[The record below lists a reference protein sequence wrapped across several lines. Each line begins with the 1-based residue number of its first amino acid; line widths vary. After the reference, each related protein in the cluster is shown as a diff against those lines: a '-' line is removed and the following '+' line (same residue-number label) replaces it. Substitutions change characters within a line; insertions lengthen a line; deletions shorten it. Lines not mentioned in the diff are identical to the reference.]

1 MEPKELLEKIRA
13 EVAAPMEE
21 VTFARYL
28 EMVRDDPRL
37 ARLSHALVADML
49 EAAGTSTGPDGEER
63 FDLFEGELFGQQWV
77 LQQVVDYFRAAGRRL
92 DVRKRIL
99 LLVGPPGSGKS
110 TLINTIKEGL
120 EAYTHTDDG
129 RVYAVKGSQMHEDPL
144 RLIPKDLRNETGVY
158 VEGDL
163 NPEVRWLVDNIY
175 KGDIT
180 KVPIQRV
187 FYSISAGT
195 GFGTFVA
202 TDPRSED
209 LSRLVGE
216 VELSLLDP
224 ADETSARRAFR
235 FDGELNAAHRGMA
248 DLLEVF
254 KMDERFLAVL
264 LSLSQEQII
273 KTSGPGTMYADEAL
287 IAQSNLAEYQELV
300 ENPRAAAML
309 DRLVVVQVPFVLS
322 VRDEI
327 RIYEKMLS
335 GADLGRRDVSQLA
348 LHTAATFAVLIRLE
362 HPGGGMSGLIR
373 KLRLYDGR
381 YGSHGGTDDARKLRE
396 RANDEGMTGL
406 SPRYVINRLS
416 QVAGNTKGCLDGL
429 AVLEALWEGLPQRA
443 GFSEEERERWGSLLA
458 ATQSEYDEMVQ
469 LELRKASVP
478 GYSDSAE
485 KMAKTVRE
493 EVERWRSEGE
503 SANTPALRRL
513 ERLIDVPQYGRERF
527 RNALGA
533 AFDLKGQR
541 GRPLHTRH
549 PLLEEAI
556 QRALL
561 PSWNDVAKS
570 LEDRADGIVEG
581 LRATGW
587 RKSCA
592 QQLVEYAHKFTS
604 SRRERSKD
612 EEARP
617 TWYS

>member
-1 MEPKELLEKIRA
+1 MEPKDLLDKIKA
-13 EVAAPMEE
+13 EVAAPAEV

-37 ARLSHALVADML
+37 ARLSHALIADML

-110 TLINTIKEGL
+110 TLINTIKDGL

-144 RLIPKDLRNETGVY
+144 RLIPKNLRDETGMY
-158 VEGDL
+158 IEGDL
-163 NPEVRWLVDNIY
+163 NPEVRWLVEHVY
-175 KGDIT
+175 GGDIT

-187 FYSISAGT
+187 HYSIASGT

-224 ADETSARRAFR
+224 VDLSSVRRAFR

-309 DRLVVVQVPFVLS
+309 DRLVVVKVPFVLS

-335 GADLGRRDVSQLA
+335 GADLGRRDVSPLA
-348 LHTAATFAVLIRLE
+348 LHTAATFAVLTRLE
-362 HPGGGMSGLIR
+362 HPGGGMQGLVR

-381 YGSHGGTDDARKLRE
+381 YGKHGGSEDARKLRDK
-396 RANDEGMTGL
+396 APDEGMTGL

-443 GFSEEERERWGSLLA
+443 GFSEDERERWSALLA
-458 ATQSEYDEMVQ
+458 ATQAEYDEMVR
-469 LELRKASVP
+469 LELRKGSVL
-478 GYSDSAE
+478 GFKDSAE

-493 EVERWRSEGE
+493 EVGRWRSEGA
-503 SANTPALRRL
+503 SASTPTLRRL

-556 QRALL
+556 HHALL
-561 PSWNDVAKS
+561 PPWNDVART
-570 LEDRADGIVEG
+570 LEDQGDGIVQG
-581 LRATGW
+581 LQATGW

-592 QQLVEYAHKFTS
+592 EQLVEYGRTFTS
-604 SRRERSKD
+604 SRRERRR
-612 EEARP
+612 EGEPRP
-617 TWYS
+617 NWQA

>member
-1 MEPKELLEKIRA
+1 MEPKELLEKIKA
-13 EVAAPMEE
+13 EVAAPAEE

-49 EAAGTSTGPDGEER
+49 EAAGASIGPEGEER
-63 FDLFEGELFGQQWV
+63 FDLFESELFGQQWV

-110 TLINTIKEGL
+110 TLINTIKDGL
-120 EAYTHTDDG
+120 EAYTHTEDG

-144 RLIPKDLRNETGVY
+144 RLIPKDLRDEIGVY
-158 VEGDL
+158 IEGDL
-163 NPEVRWLVDNIY
+163 NPEVRWLVDNVY
-175 KGDIT
+175 HGDIT
-180 KVPIQRV
+180 KVPIERIH
-187 FYSISAGT
+187 YSISGGT

-202 TDPRSED
+202 TDPRSEN
-209 LSRLVGE
+209 LARLVGE

-224 ADETSARRAFR
+224 EDPTSARRAFR

-309 DRLVVVQVPFVLS
+309 DRLVVVKVPFVMS

-335 GADLGRRDVSQLA
+335 GADLGRRDVSPLA
-348 LHTAATFAVLIRLE
+348 LHTAATFAVLTRLD
-362 HPGGGMSGLIR
+362 HPGGGMQGLIR

-381 YGSHGGTDDARKLRE
+381 YGKHGGSDDARKLRD
-396 RANDEGMTGL
+396 RSPDEGMTGL

-443 GFSEEERERWGSLLA
+443 GFSEEERERWASLLT

-469 LELRKASVP
+469 LELRKAAVL
-478 GYSDSAE
+478 GFKDSAE
-485 KMAKTVRE
+485 RMAKTVRE
-493 EVERWRSEGE
+493 EIAAWRSEAD
-503 SANTPALRRL
+503 SANTPTLRRL
-513 ERLIDVPQYGRERF
+513 ERLIDVPQYGRGRF
-527 RNALGA
+527 RRALGA

-561 PSWNDVAKS
+561 PPWAEVSRS
-570 LEDRADGIVEG
+570 LDDQSESLVQG
-581 LRATGW
+581 LQATGW

-592 QQLVEYAHKFTS
+592 DQLVEYAHKFTG
-604 SRRERSKD
+604 SRRDRRQD
-612 EEARP
+612 EEKKP
-617 TWYS
+617 TWHS